1 MKMVERRKYKVR
13 YNLAENKIKVKRTLV
28 RNGCSYSVN
37 IPPQLIK
44 KLDLTDNLILEED
57 GNRIIIYKAG

>member
-1 MKMVERRKYKVR
+1 
-13 YNLAENKIKVKRTLV
+13 
-28 RNGCSYSVN
+28 
-37 IPPQLIK
+37 LIK